1 MLRRFES
8 QFSRTSN
15 DVFFRQRY
23 GIGNLLRCCIVTK
36 NRESSIQRSPI
47 IERAAAYLA
56 KSRINHKRS
65 LVTVD
70 LGCREPGSESKDFG
84 EAKDHIENRQ
94 TRTRCPVSPQRMQ

>member
-36 NRESSIQRSPI
+36 NRESSSQRSQI
-47 IERAAAYLA
+47 IESAAAYLA

-70 LGCREPGSESKDFG
+70 LGCRDPVSESKDFV
-84 EAKDHIENRQ
+84 EPKDDIENRQ
-94 TRTRCPVSPQRMQ
+94 THTSSPAST